1 MKNELQELENAIEK
15 SIATNA
21 EMSKEMLKMEQVIAE
36 RDQLADRVEHL
47 EFVVKR
53 LIKIYIV
60 DDDAWDPEEDTER
73 AFARITALDY
83 FSR

>member
-21 EMSKEMLKMEQVIAE
+21 EISKEMLKMEKIIAE

-53 LIKIYIV
+53 LISMYIV
-60 DDDAWDPEEDTER
+60 DDDTWDPKEETEK